1 MCSLCA
7 ALGASR
13 YWADAAGHE
22 AFSRDGGKLSTRAER
37 QERVRLLGRIAA
49 FYGVSIRDWGGSS
62 YMLETQSGQRAN
74 VYTLSGIWSQL
85 EELSDRLSDPLEPAL
100 LSYLGA
106 ARGTARREP

>member
-1 MCSLCA
+1 MCRAPISCPSITGACRSWPKTISCGPAESRRFIGMCSLCA
-7 ALGASR
+7 ALGGSR

-62 YMLETQSGQRAN
+62 YMLETQ
-74 VYTLSGIWSQL
+74 
-85 EELSDRLSDPLEPAL
+85 
-100 LSYLGA
+100 
-106 ARGTARREP
+106 